1 MTAIQICALI
11 VLIVLVGL
19 TYLAGYRGG
28 LIDGRIEGIDK
39 GKAIQQADS
48 ESIRGLQ
55 LLADQWHGHYESIYA
70 RYTRALEASKLGET
84 ERQTLLEIAEKLRI
98 AAETFSAFRT
108 GKKLERDT
116 LALRDQALA
125 MAALLDPAAPKLES
139 TPANSSI
146 TEPQGQWVIERGP
159 TEAMCPAEAR
169 KAAEFFRTEAE
180 TNVRNQKTVGGDA
193 CAAPS
198 PCCRVVEVVACWRP
212 ALFLR

>member
-1 MTAIQICALI
+1 MTAIQIGALI

-19 TYLAGYRGG
+19 TYWAGYRGG
-28 LIDGRIEGIDK
+28 LIDGHIEGIDE

-48 ESIRGLQ
+48 SKSIRGLQ
-55 LLADQWHGHYESIYA
+55 RLVDQWHGHYGSIYT

-125 MAALLDPAAPKLES
+125 MAALL
-139 TPANSSI
+139 
-146 TEPQGQWVIERGP
+146 EPETQE
-159 TEAMCPAEAR
+159 
-169 KAAEFFRTEAE
+169 KAA
-180 TNVRNQKTVGGDA
+180 
-193 CAAPS
+193 
-198 PCCRVVEVVACWRP
+198 
-212 ALFLR
+212 